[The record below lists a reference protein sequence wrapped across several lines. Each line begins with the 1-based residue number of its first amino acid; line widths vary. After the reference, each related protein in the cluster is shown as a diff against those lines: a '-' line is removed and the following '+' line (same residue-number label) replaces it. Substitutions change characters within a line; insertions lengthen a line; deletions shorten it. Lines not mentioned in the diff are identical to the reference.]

1 MIQGRQTTGFRKKA
15 PRTFSPWSWLYG
27 LLLLSYLLNSPVFS
41 EQDDRPVHLLLS
53 GDSTAYQE
61 FESGFREAADA
72 QLLEKL
78 SVHVGEEAF
87 PVPRAN
93 EKPSPYWI
101 AVGMQSLRW
110 SLSEHQDPLIA
121 TMVPAVSLNRLME
134 VHQEQPISG
143 LYIDQHPLRHLQL
156 IKQTLPDAERVGIIT
171 APDDAE
177 RRSLFDEA
185 ADSANLGLRHHQV
198 SNRDEL
204 IAAVRSLS
212 READALLIVP
222 SQITRDS
229 RNLRALLLQ
238 SFRGRLPVFAYSPGL
253 VSAGSLMA
261 IHSTPR
267 TLGRETAEKLM
278 TLRDIPPEEWPD
290 PDYPNHLELSTN
302 REVARSLGIRLPD
315 QEVLKQTLL
324 RQDSPEP

>member
-1 MIQGRQTTGFRKKA
+1 MIQGRQTTAFRKRA
-15 PRTFSPWSWLYG
+15 PGAFPPWSWLYG
-27 LLLLSYLLNSPVFS
+27 PLLLIYLLNAPVFAD
-41 EQDDRPVHLLLS
+41 EDGRPVHLLLS

-61 FESGFREAADA
+61 FETGFREVADA
-72 QLLEKL
+72 PLLEKL
-78 SVHVGEEAF
+78 SVHIGEEAF
-87 PVPRAN
+87 PVSRAN

-110 SLSEHQDPLIA
+110 SLREHQDPLIA
-121 TMVPAVSLNRLME
+121 AMVPATSLNRLME
-134 VHQEQPISG
+134 THRDRPISG
-143 LYIDQHPLRHLQL
+143 LYIDQHPLRHLRL
-156 IKQTLPDAERVGIIT
+156 IKQALPDAERVGIIT
-171 APDDAE
+171 APNDGE
-177 RRSLFDEA
+177 RRSIFDEA
-185 ADSANLGLRHHQV
+185 ADRADLILRHHQV
-198 SNRDEL
+198 SDRDEL

-267 TLGRETAEKLM
+267 TLGRETAEQLM
-278 TLRDIPPEEWPD
+278 TLRDIPPEQWPD
-290 PDYPNHLELSTN
+290 PDYPHHLALSTN

-315 QEVLKQTLL
+315 QEVLKQTLF
-324 RQDSPEP
+324 REDSPEP